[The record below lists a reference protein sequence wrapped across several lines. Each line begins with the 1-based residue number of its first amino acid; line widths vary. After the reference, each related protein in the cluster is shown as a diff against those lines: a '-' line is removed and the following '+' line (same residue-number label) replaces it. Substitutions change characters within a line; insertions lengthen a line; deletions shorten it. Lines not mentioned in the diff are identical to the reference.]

1 MYRPTKKE
9 WAWATYDFGNSAY
22 ALIVMTI
29 FFPLFF
35 AEYVAPSG
43 LTTLL
48 WGVATALSLL
58 VAGLISPLLGAFT
71 DREAK
76 RKSYFVLFSVIAIVG
91 TMVLPSTAVM
101 PWALGLVVFVVV
113 NASFGLSLSLYD
125 SFIAV
130 VPKNRDVST
139 TVSGIGWAVG
149 YLGGPL
155 CLLLAFLVLGQ
166 RLPASLADYRTL
178 FLVTGIF
185 FFLCSVWP
193 FMSLPQDSETP
204 KTTVGL
210 GAFRTVWRTLRLWRT
225 MRHIFLFLL
234 AMYFLMDGLTTMV
247 YFVALFAKEALGFN
261 TGQIVLLL
269 LLVQGVGVLATAI
282 ISWIAEKVGEIRVLI
297 VCSGLWIVISILIYF
312 SRSYE
317 SFVIIAALTG
327 LVIGSTPAIAR
338 GFLGKNIP
346 KERRAELFGF
356 NTFAGRIATLL
367 GPLIYSIASVFLGMR
382 TAIFTVLPFF
392 IVGGIILL
400 YLKANLKKWQHA

>member
-1 MYRPTKKE
+1 
-9 WAWATYDFGNSAY
+9 
-22 ALIVMTI
+22 
-29 FFPLFF
+29 
-35 AEYVAPSG
+35 
-43 LTTLL
+43 
-48 WGVATALSLL
+48 
-58 VAGLISPLLGAFT
+58 
-71 DREAK
+71 
-76 RKSYFVLFSVIAIVG
+76 
-91 TMVLPSTAVM
+91 
-101 PWALGLVVFVVV
+101 
-113 NASFGLSLSLYD
+113 
-125 SFIAV
+125 
-130 VPKNRDVST
+130 
-139 TVSGIGWAVG
+139 
-149 YLGGPL
+149 
-155 CLLLAFLVLGQ
+155 
-166 RLPASLADYRTL
+166 
-178 FLVTGIF
+178 
-185 FFLCSVWP
+185 
-193 FMSLPQDSETP
+193 
-204 KTTVGL
+204 
-210 GAFRTVWRTLRLWRT
+210 

-269 LLVQGVGVLATAI
+269 LLVQGVGILATAI

-297 VCSGLWIVISILIYF
+297 ACSGLWIVISILIYL

-338 GFLGKNIP
+338 GFLGKSVP

-400 YLKANLKKWQHA
+400 YLKANLKKWKHA